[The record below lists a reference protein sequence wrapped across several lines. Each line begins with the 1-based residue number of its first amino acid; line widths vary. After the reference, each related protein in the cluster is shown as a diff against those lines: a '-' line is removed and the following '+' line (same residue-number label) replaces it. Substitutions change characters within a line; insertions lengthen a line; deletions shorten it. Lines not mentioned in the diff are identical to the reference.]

1 MKKVMLKTTLSL
13 AVTMASTQ
21 IFAAGFA
28 INEHSISGMG
38 TGYAG
43 RSSSADDASTVYG
56 NPAGMSRLTRE
67 QVTGGVAFLDAK
79 TDISDASSSP
89 NGGSNKGDM
98 VPFTSVPMGF
108 YVKPI
113 DDHWA
118 FGLGVYV
125 PFGLITDYENGFA
138 GRYFGSKSEV
148 QVITFQPTVSYK
160 FNDVVSIGF
169 GPTINRIDGSLE
181 SNLSITQAAPDGK
194 VKIKG
199 DDTALGY
206 NIGVLVQATD
216 TTRLGMTKSACA
228 YSR

>member
-56 NPAGMSRLTRE
+56 NPAGMSRLKRE

-125 PFGLITDYENGFA
+125 PFGLITDYEKGFA

-148 QVITFQPTVSYK
+148 Q
-160 FNDVVSIGF
+160 
-169 GPTINRIDGSLE
+169 
-181 SNLSITQAAPDGK
+181 
-194 VKIKG
+194 
-199 DDTALGY
+199 
-206 NIGVLVQATD
+206 
-216 TTRLGMTKSACA
+216 
-228 YSR
+228 